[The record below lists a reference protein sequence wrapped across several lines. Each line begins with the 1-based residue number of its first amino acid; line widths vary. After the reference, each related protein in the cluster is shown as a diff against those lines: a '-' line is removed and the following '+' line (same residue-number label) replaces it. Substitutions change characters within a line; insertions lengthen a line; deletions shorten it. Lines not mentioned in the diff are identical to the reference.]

1 MALVELKAVYMV
13 LIKDIYLASKQ
24 GFVGLFDKMVKGF
37 KEEKEVVIRLANSSL

>member
-1 MALVELKAVYMV
+1 MVEQKAVRMV

-24 GFVGLFDKMVKGF
+24 GFAGPFDETVKGF